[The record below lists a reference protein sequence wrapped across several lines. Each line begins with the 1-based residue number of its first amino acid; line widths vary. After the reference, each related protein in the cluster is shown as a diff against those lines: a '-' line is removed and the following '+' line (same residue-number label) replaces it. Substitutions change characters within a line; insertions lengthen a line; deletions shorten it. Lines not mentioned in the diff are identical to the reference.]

1 MVLKDYKTTE
11 RHTRRVRAFPS
22 GRRRTERSWGAEE
35 EEEEEEE
42 ELIERLPAPTVAPY
56 SQPGAWG

>member
-1 MVLKDYKTTE
+1 VVLKDYKTTE

-22 GRRRTERSWGAEE
+22 GRRRTGRSWGAEE

-42 ELIERLPAPTVAPY
+42 VMVVTDSEVVA
-56 SQPGAWG
+56 AIT